1 MAEVTD
7 EKIRELA
14 YQLWERDGSPEGKDH
29 DYWHAA
35 RELLAD
41 EGEIDNADDPI
52 PPLPIVPPAGSA
64 IK

>member
-14 YQLWERDGSPEGKDH
+14 YQLWERDGSPEGKDD

-35 RELLAD
+35 KELLAD
-41 EGEIDNADDPI
+41 EGDVAAADDQSILP
-52 PPLPIVPPAGSA
+52 PVVPLPGADLR
-64 IK
+64 